1 MALSLTCTCGARF
14 ELEDIFSGQTII
26 CPECQQPLQAPS
38 STLTLRRTST
48 LALLSLV
55 LALVGA
61 PTLIG
66 SVAAVILGFLAYRQ
80 IAKHPDRLVGTGFAL
95 TGILGGLLCLLATS
109 AIIFGWIGLPTI
121 NNLLANSVQADPAG
135 PLEHFDVAD
144 KFSITRPSRQ
154 WGVADVDDLTDPVLR
169 AIQGPDT
176 KFFLVNL
183 DRPVYFDVSAEAN
196 QFRTLDEYE
205 KVVIEEFNPGEA
217 LDDPFPR
224 RNGRPKVNREQAFA
238 RTLVESTIIPLPPL
252 DGAQARELRL
262 TVRYALRQWP
272 FRIRLYKKGDRLYTV
287 RAYAR
292 SKKDLDA
299 LKDEV
304 DQLFDSFHLTK

>member
-14 ELEDIFSGQTII
+14 ELEDMFSGQTII

-66 SVAAVILGFLAYRQ
+66 SLAAVILGLLAYRQ
-80 IAKHPDRLVGTGFAL
+80 IAKHPEKLVGTGFAL
-95 TGILGGLLCLLATS
+95 TGIVGGLLCLLFTS
-109 AIIFGWIGLPTI
+109 AIIFGWIGLPTV
-121 NNLLANSVQADPAG
+121 NNLLANSIQADPAG

-144 KFSITRPSRQ
+144 KFSITRPSRK
-154 WGVADVDDLTDPVLR
+154 WGVADVDERTDPVLS
-169 AIQGPDT
+169 ALQGPDT

-183 DRPVYFDVSAEAN
+183 DRQVYVDVSAEAN
-196 QFRTLDEYE
+196 QFRTLEEYQIAVL
-205 KVVIEEFNPGEA
+205 KEFNPGEDVNA
-217 LDDPFPR
+217 PFRP
-224 RNGRPKVNREQAFA
+224 RNGMPQVEREQRFA
-238 RTLVESTIIPLPPL
+238 RSLIESKITPLPPL
-252 DGAQARELRL
+252 DGAEARELRL

-299 LKDEV
+299 VKDEV
-304 DQLFDSFHLTK
+304 DQIFDSFHITK